1 MSSMNSMSPDN
12 LIILIAILTII
23 ISKGRDAD
31 DLNLI
36 GSIIS
41 ALGSNISTVA
51 AQKQFNESFNAVNNT
66 DNNQNSNNDN
76 SENVD
81 NSDNNDSEN
90 VDNDSDDSDD
100 SDNKNSDIGF
110 SNIQEQLTALQKKID
125 DLENEIKTQ
134 LNVSC
139 E

>member
-1 MSSMNSMSPDN
+1 YNMSSMNSMSPDN

-81 NSDNNDSEN
+81 NSDN
-90 VDNDSDDSDD
+90 
-100 SDNKNSDIGF
+100 KNSDIGF